1 MDRGFQKGNK
11 SSNATSDEYNN
22 QNNSM
27 ADMFKFVFGTVLK
40 RRWLL
45 ISNILL
51 LVVITILKFIMPQ
64 FTQFI
69 IDKVIPQA
77 NYQLLFGSIVG
88 LLGAAIV
95 LGVISYFSTYYIG
108 VMSQNAITKLRE
120 GLYSDIL
127 KMDTNFFKDSKT
139 GDLMERM
146 NGDINNLQSLISPNM
161 LAMVGNIF
169 TFIGVLTFLFIEN
182 WIIAL
187 AVTATLPFMFLIYRV
202 FRNRIRSAFLNV
214 RASQAKMSN
223 QMQNTITQIQLIKS
237 YSSEETEEE
246 RFSEFAHDNREF
258 NITAIQNQ
266 AIFSPLI
273 DFVNYLGTAIVLLL
287 GTYFVINNQL
297 TIGELVAYI
306 SYVSMLQTPIRAMT
320 ALLNQLQQSLV
331 SYGRITE
338 VLEIE
343 PQIVDAKNAVDFPK
357 LSEGIKLDHVYFKYP
372 TKESSGKNPSILK
385 DINFEIPYGKTTAL
399 VGHSGAGK
407 TTITQILDR
416 LFDISQGE
424 ILFDKTP
431 ISQIKIKSL
440 RNNISIVAQDIS
452 ITDGT
457 LKENIK
463 YGSPSA
469 TDEEIWN
476 AAKVADIDKFIDEL
490 PDGIETQVGERGMRL
505 SGGQKQRISI
515 ARAVLKDA
523 PVIILDE
530 ATAALDNESEK
541 NIQGALDSLLKHKTS
556 LVIAHRLSTVHNADN
571 IIVMDKGRVVEGGT
585 HTELMKENG
594 QYAELYNAQ
603 FK

>member
-306 SYVSMLQTPIRAMT
+306 SYVSMLQTPIR
-320 ALLNQLQQSLV
+320 
-331 SYGRITE
+331 
-338 VLEIE
+338 
-343 PQIVDAKNAVDFPK
+343 
-357 LSEGIKLDHVYFKYP
+357 
-372 TKESSGKNPSILK
+372 
-385 DINFEIPYGKTTAL
+385 
-399 VGHSGAGK
+399 
-407 TTITQILDR
+407 
-416 LFDISQGE
+416 
-424 ILFDKTP
+424 
-431 ISQIKIKSL
+431 
-440 RNNISIVAQDIS
+440 
-452 ITDGT
+452 
-457 LKENIK
+457 
-463 YGSPSA
+463 
-469 TDEEIWN
+469 
-476 AAKVADIDKFIDEL
+476 
-490 PDGIETQVGERGMRL
+490 
-505 SGGQKQRISI
+505 
-515 ARAVLKDA
+515 
-523 PVIILDE
+523 
-530 ATAALDNESEK
+530 
-541 NIQGALDSLLKHKTS
+541 
-556 LVIAHRLSTVHNADN
+556 
-571 IIVMDKGRVVEGGT
+571 
-585 HTELMKENG
+585 
-594 QYAELYNAQ
+594 
-603 FK
+603 

>member
-1 MDRGFQKGNK
+1 
-11 SSNATSDEYNN
+11 
-22 QNNSM
+22 
-27 ADMFKFVFGTVLK
+27 
-40 RRWLL
+40 
-45 ISNILL
+45 
-51 LVVITILKFIMPQ
+51 
-64 FTQFI
+64 
-69 IDKVIPQA
+69 
-77 NYQLLFGSIVG
+77 
-88 LLGAAIV
+88 
-95 LGVISYFSTYYIG
+95 
-108 VMSQNAITKLRE
+108 
-120 GLYSDIL
+120 
-127 KMDTNFFKDSKT
+127 
-139 GDLMERM
+139 
-146 NGDINNLQSLISPNM
+146 
-161 LAMVGNIF
+161 
-169 TFIGVLTFLFIEN
+169 
-182 WIIAL
+182 
-187 AVTATLPFMFLIYRV
+187 
-202 FRNRIRSAFLNV
+202 
-214 RASQAKMSN
+214 
-223 QMQNTITQIQLIKS
+223 
-237 YSSEETEEE
+237 
-246 RFSEFAHDNREF
+246 
-258 NITAIQNQ
+258 
-266 AIFSPLI
+266 
-273 DFVNYLGTAIVLLL
+273 
-287 GTYFVINNQL
+287 
-297 TIGELVAYI
+297 
-306 SYVSMLQTPIRAMT
+306 MT